1 MTRRQLLALLAL
13 GGVFLS
19 TYLALYHYGYIG
31 SLACGTGGC
40 EKVQGSNWAKFLGV
54 PVAVWGVVFYG
65 GVFVL
70 AVSSSIVAPLVA
82 AAWPSTALVA
92 MNGVGVLFSG
102 YLTYA
107 EIAWIEAICRYC
119 VVSACLVAVLLV
131 VSELD
136 RRDYRRVAK

>member
-54 PVAVWGVVFYG
+54 PVAVWGVLFYG

-70 AVSSSIVAPLVA
+70 AVSSSIAAPLV
-82 AAWPSTALVA
+82 
-92 MNGVGVLFSG
+92 
-102 YLTYA
+102 
-107 EIAWIEAICRYC
+107 EIGRAH
-119 VVSACLVAVLLV
+119 V
-131 VSELD
+131 
-136 RRDYRRVAK
+136 